1 MKTAFILTTFVLC
14 ALIIILISEL
24 VKQGKEIDT
33 LHLVIEE
40 QQDEL
45 HRITAELSTYKSLEH
60 QRYHSTKRD
69 HSQGG
74 GGSKS

>member
-14 ALIIILISEL
+14 ALVIILISEL

-33 LHLVIEE
+33 LHIIVED
-40 QQDEL
+40 QDVMIAQLRGEL
-45 HRITAELSTYKSLEH
+45 QLQKDKDKYR
-60 QRYHSTKRD
+60 

>member
-1 MKTAFILTTFVLC
+1 MKIAFILTTFVLC
-14 ALIIILISEL
+14 TLVIILISEL

-33 LHLVIEE
+33 LHIIVED
-40 QQDEL
+40 QDVMITQLRGEL
-45 HRITAELSTYKSLEH
+45 QLQKDKDKYR
-60 QRYHSTKRD
+60 

>member
-1 MKTAFILTTFVLC
+1 MKTAFILSTIVLC
-14 ALIIILISEL
+14 ALVIILISEL

-33 LHLVIEE
+33 LHIIVED
-40 QQDEL
+40 QDVMIAQLRGEL
-45 HRITAELSTYKSLEH
+45 QLQKDKDKYR
-60 QRYHSTKRD
+60 

>member
-1 MKTAFILTTFVLC
+1 MKTAFILTTFVFC
-14 ALIIILISEL
+14 ALVIILISEL

-33 LHLVIEE
+33 LHIIVED
-40 QQDEL
+40 QDVMIAQLRGEL
-45 HRITAELSTYKSLEH
+45 QLQKDKDKYR
-60 QRYHSTKRD
+60 

>member
-1 MKTAFILTTFVLC
+1 MKTAFILSTIVLC
-14 ALIIILISEL
+14 ALVIILISEL
-24 VKQGKEIDT
+24 VKQGRELDT

-45 HRITAELSTYKSLEH
+45 HRITAELSTYKSLEQH
-60 QRYHSTKRD
+60 RYHSTKRD

>member
-1 MKTAFILTTFVLC
+1 MKTAFILVVFALA
-14 ALIIILISEL
+14 ALIFILVSEL
-24 VKQGKEIDT
+24 VKQGREIDT

-45 HRITAELSTYKSLEH
+45 HRITAELSTYKSLDQ